1 MKLWTDVSRRKI
13 QYAGNISRVNWGS
26 SDVRAHSHSIVPFQS
41 KTGTLYTCIE
51 YVHWATKHMI
61 IPDIDFVV
69 HSTKSFGAQFS
80 GFPETEDVQVKFR
93 LI

>member
-1 MKLWTDVSRRKI
+1 MKLRTDVYRRKI
-13 QYAGNISRVNWGS
+13 QYEGKSSRMNWGS

-51 YVHWATKHMI
+51 YVHQATERMI
-61 IPDIDFVV
+61 MPDIDFVV